1 MERIIEDMRE
11 KLEKMRKMK
20 INVVVLL
27 ILYFEGNK
35 INILLVL

>member
-1 MERIIEDMRE
+1 MRE
-11 KLEKMRKMK
+11 KLDKMKKMK

-35 INILLVL
+35 INILLVLWLCSL